1 MEDGL
6 IKVGAIILHQIYRF
20 RGGINGRI
28 HQGKSWYHVG
38 PFETSKVEHFAKVV
52 FDYNP
57 LRFL

>member
-1 MEDGL
+1 M
-6 IKVGAIILHQIYRF
+6 GAIILHQIYRF

-28 HQGKSWYHVG
+28 HQGKSWYYVG